1 MKITVSRNNNGSYYT
16 ILKNNYNGVESKM
29 YMSVQLPRD
38 MELEYGIYD
47 VNCFLSCY
55 TGNDGVVRPKI
66 VVTGLK
72 DNNSGQKRKS
82 PEKTEKKEEVD
93 PFAEFGEKLDLVDD
107 DWLD

>member
-1 MKITVSRNNNGSYYT
+1 MKITISRNNKGSYYT
-16 ILKNNYNGVESKM
+16 TLKNNYNGVESKM

-38 MELEYGIYD
+38 MELEYGSYD

-72 DNNSGQKRKS
+72 NKKTDVDKKQTTEE
-82 PEKTEKKEEVD
+82 EKD
-93 PFAEFGEKLDLVDD
+93 PFAEFGEEIDLSND